1 MQQHV
6 KFEGSLIFLVDLT
19 HTSFDGVLQKPK
31 FPAWAT
37 SDNENS
43 RLHFM
48 DLNLES
54 LPIICWIVILSI
66 DKDLKSVGLDT
77 GLIHQLNELKFLL
90 RFLRFGNP
98 RLLLQ

>member
-1 MQQHV
+1 
-6 KFEGSLIFLVDLT
+6 
-19 HTSFDGVLQKPK
+19 
-31 FPAWAT
+31 
-37 SDNENS
+37 
-43 RLHFM
+43 M

-54 LPIICWIVILSI
+54 LPIICRIVILSI
-66 DKDLKSVGLDT
+66 DKNLKSVGLDT

>member
-1 MQQHV
+1 MVCFKNRNSQL
-6 KFEGSLIFLVDLT
+6 G
-19 HTSFDGVLQKPK
+19 P
-31 FPAWAT
+31 PATTRTRVAF
-37 SDNENS
+37 
-43 RLHFM
+43 HG
-48 DLNLES
+48 LES
-54 LPIICWIVILSI
+54 GVASYHLLDCILSI